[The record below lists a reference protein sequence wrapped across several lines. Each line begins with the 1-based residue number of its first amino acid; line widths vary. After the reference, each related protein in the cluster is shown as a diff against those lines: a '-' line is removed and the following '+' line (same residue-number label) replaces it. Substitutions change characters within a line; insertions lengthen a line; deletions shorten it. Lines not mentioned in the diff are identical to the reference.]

1 MFDLLDKMVDAML
14 VINETGIIQFLN
26 VAAEA
31 KFGWKKEEAIGRNVK
46 ILMPKDVGDVHD
58 AYLKRYLETKSA
70 RIIGVGREVV
80 AQRKDGSMFPV
91 YLSVTEQALD
101 GKPLTHHLL
110 FDCVRHARTESHRF
124 GFQLADD
131 CSPASLG
138 TSRRRSRGPRP
149 SCSSS
154 ER

>member
-101 GKPLTHHLL
+101 GKPLTHHPLL
-110 FDCVRHARTESHRF
+110 RLC
-124 GFQLADD
+124 
-131 CSPASLG
+131 ASRLN
-138 TSRRRSRGPRP
+138 
-149 SCSSS
+149 
-154 ER
+154 

>member
-1 MFDLLDKMVDAML
+1 MFDLLDKMVDAMI

-31 KFGWKKEEAIGRNVK
+31 KFGWKKEEAIGRNIK
-46 ILMPKDVGDVHD
+46 MLMPKDVGDVHD
-58 AYLKRYLETKSA
+58 SYLKRYLETKSA

-101 GKPLTHHLL
+101 GKPLTHPPTTTLL
-110 FDCVRHARTESHRF
+110 RLC
-124 GFQLADD
+124 
-131 CSPASLG
+131 ASRLN
-138 TSRRRSRGPRP
+138 
-149 SCSSS
+149 
-154 ER
+154 